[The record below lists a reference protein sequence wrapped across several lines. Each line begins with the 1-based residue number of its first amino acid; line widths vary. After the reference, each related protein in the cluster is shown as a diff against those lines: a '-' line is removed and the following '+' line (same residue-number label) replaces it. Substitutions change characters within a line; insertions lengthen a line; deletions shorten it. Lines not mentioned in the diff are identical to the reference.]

1 MTSPGLFV
9 TDAPYVGRNGYSLR
23 LRGLEPGVNDNA
35 WARAIVMHGAD
46 YVSRAIASRL
56 GRLGRSHGCPAVPA
70 AVARRIIDTLKG
82 GSVVYAY
89 AGSRPAAANLTL
101 D

>member
-1 MTSPGLFV
+1 
-9 TDAPYVGRNGYSLR
+9 
-23 LRGLEPGVNDNA
+23 
-35 WARAIVMHGAD
+35 MHGAD